1 MGVSIIIPT
10 IKDIKSSGGSI
21 ILTIRSIL
29 DQSSQPDRIIVVSPE
44 NNTDTIEALK
54 SRFERSI
61 SIVTYPSEIHNISYA
76 RNLGVK
82 SSDSEKLFFL
92 DDDVVLGSYNT
103 LEKTNRALDSFDF
116 CCGASRMWTPMNWG
130 EYIKEIFPIEH
141 IRRILK
147 SVSFSPISVNRSSAQ
162 NARSYH
168 NYTYIGNY
176 GAIKRAVFDTVGGF
190 DENYIG
196 WIAQDTDL
204 MMRLCYEQYSY
215 HILSN
220 DGIFV
225 FHLSHPVDKESFK
238 ARNRELLKEKM
249 NSLGIRFNSGN
260 FFGDFSPFTQDYSVI
275 QKNG

>member
-10 IKDIKSSGGSI
+10 IKDIKSSGGAI

-29 DQSSQPDRIIVVSPE
+29 DQSLQPDEIIVVSPE

-54 SRFERSI
+54 SRFENSI
-61 SIVTYPSEIHNISYA
+61 NIVTYPSDIHNISYA

-82 SSDSEKLFFL
+82 NSDSEKLFFL
-92 DDDVVLGSYNT
+92 DDDVILGSYNT
-103 LEKTNRALDSFDF
+103 LEKTNRALDFFDF
-116 CCGASRMWTPMNWG
+116 CCGASRMWAPMNWG
-130 EYIKEIFPIEH
+130 EYIKEIYPIEH

-162 NARSYH
+162 NVRSYH

-238 ARNRELLKEKM
+238 AHNRELLKEKM